1 VRAGALVVAL
11 LGVVV
16 AVALGVSLVLVGTA
30 SDLVGD
36 EDDEILSASAAVLW
50 FGLSAVAAGAGAL
63 VRREPRRAAVT
74 LAVVA
79 VGGLVACGAWWLAV
93 APFPAL
99 AAGLAWAGRDGAKAS
114 LPPGE
119 FGELTRG

>member
-1 VRAGALVVAL
+1 MRAAALVLAL

-16 AVALGVSLVLVGTA
+16 GVAVGLSLVLVGTA

-36 EDDEILSASAAVLW
+36 EDDEILSATAAVLW

-74 LAVVA
+74 LGVVA
-79 VGGLVACGAWWLAV
+79 LGGFVTCGAWWLAV
-93 APFPAL
+93 APFPAA
-99 AAGLAWAGRDGAKAS
+99 AAGLAWAGRGGATPS

-119 FGELTRG
+119 LGQLTRG

>member
-1 VRAGALVVAL
+1 VRAAALTLTL
-11 LGVVV
+11 LGVVI

-30 SDLVGD
+30 GDLVGD
-36 EDDEILSASAAVLW
+36 EDHEILSATAAALW

-79 VGGLVACGAWWLAV
+79 VGGLVTCGAWWLAV
-93 APFPAL
+93 APFPAV
-99 AAGLAWAGRDGAKAS
+99 AAGLAWAGRGGATAS
-114 LPPGE
+114 LPPSE
-119 FGELTRG
+119 VGELTRG